1 MFRFYRACAALLFA
15 VMGCVSLAGAQVEST
30 PIPPAPKPDFS
41 AMQFLVGTW
50 DCSTM
55 SARRPGPYKT
65 TVTTTIEPNGYWMV
79 NKSLIHKASWIPA
92 EFSGEDRM
100 TYDAST
106 QRWIDIS
113 TDEGGGYDITTSTGW
128 KGNTIVWDELTYTK
142 TNNTASENSTTVVKN
157 SDTKTTATSS
167 FTEPGGRAVKVTTV
181 CNKTS

>member
-1 MFRFYRACAALLFA
+1 MFRYSRAILALVFALLSS
-15 VMGCVSLAGAQVEST
+15 VSLAGAQVEST

-41 AMQFLVGTW
+41 KMQFLVGTW

-55 SARRPGPYKT
+55 SARRPGPYKS
-65 TVTTTIEPNGYWMV
+65 TVTTTIEPNGYWMS
-79 NKSLIHKASWIPA
+79 NKTVIHKASWIPA

-106 QRWIDIS
+106 SRWIDIS
-113 TDEGGGYDITTSTGW
+113 TDETGGYDITTSPGW
-128 KGNTIVWDELTYTK
+128 NGNAIVWTELTYTK
-142 TNNTASENSTTVVKN
+142 GNNTATENETTVTKN

-167 FTEPGGRAVKVTTV
+167 FTEPGGRLVKVTTV